1 VDATAALCDRFR
13 VKDFRGQACVVTG
26 ASEGIGRAL
35 SLALARQGARL
46 VLAARNEARL
56 ASLAA
61 ECAALGAEA
70 LAVPTDVGDEAQ
82 CGALVEAALDRF
94 GTLDL
99 CVANAGATMWSRLDE
114 LTDPGVL
121 ERLMRVNY
129 LGAAWLAWHALPALK
144 RSRGRIIGVSSLAG
158 LTGVPTR
165 TGYAASKH
173 AMFGFFDSLRIELAG
188 SGVSVTMVAPDFVL
202 SEIHRRAA
210 GPDGRPL
217 GESPM
222 HESRIMTAEACA
234 DIILRAAARR
244 DRLALTSARGR
255 LVRWAGLLAPGLLD
269 RLAARAIRER
279 R

>member
-1 VDATAALCDRFR
+1 MH
-13 VKDFRGQACVVTG
+13 DFRGQVAVVTG

-46 VLAARNEARL
+46 VLASRNAGRL
-56 ASLAA
+56 GELAA
-61 ECAALGAEA
+61 ECVALGAEA
-70 LAVPTDVGDEAQ
+70 LAVPTDVAEQAQ
-82 CGALVEAALDRF
+82 CGALVEAALHRF
-94 GTLDL
+94 GTIDL
-99 CVANAGATMWSRLDE
+99 LVANAGATMWSRLDE
-114 LTDPGVL
+114 LADVGVL
-121 ERLMRVNY
+121 ERLVRVNY

-144 RSRGRIIGVSSLAG
+144 ASRGRIVAVSSLAG

-188 SGVSVTMVAPDFVL
+188 SGVSVTVVAPDFVL

-210 GPDGRPL
+210 GPDGKPL

-222 HESRIMTAEACA
+222 QESRIMTAEECA
-234 DIILRAAARR
+234 GIVLGAAARR
-244 DRLALTSARGR
+244 QRLALTSARGR

>member
-1 VDATAALCDRFR
+1 MDGAARLCERAR
-13 VKDFRGQACVVTG
+13 MEDFRGRVALVTG

-35 SLALARQGARL
+35 ALALARHGARL
-46 VLAARNEARL
+46 VLAARNADRL
-56 ASLAA
+56 EQLAA
-61 ECAALGAEA
+61 ECRALGAEA
-70 LAVPTDVGDEAQ
+70 LAVPTDVAEEPQ
-82 CGALVEAALDRF
+82 CGALVRAALERF
-94 GTLDL
+94 GAIDL
-99 CVANAGATMWSRLDE
+99 LVANAGATMWSRLDE
-114 LTDPGVL
+114 LEDVGVL
-121 ERLMRVNY
+121 ERLVRVNY
-129 LGAAWLAWHALPALK
+129 LGAAWLTRHALPALA
-144 RSRGRIIGVSSLAG
+144 RSRGRIVAVSSLAG

-188 SGVSVTMVAPDFVL
+188 SGVSVTMVAPDFVV

-217 GESPM
+217 GRSPM
-222 HESRIMTAEACA
+222 QESRIMTAGDCA
-234 DIILRAAARR
+234 RIILRAAARR
-244 DRLALTSARGR
+244 ERLALTSTRGR

>member
-1 VDATAALCDRFR
+1 MDE
-13 VKDFRGQACVVTG
+13 FRGRVAVVTG
-26 ASEGIGRAL
+26 ASEGIGRAMA
-35 SLALARQGARL
+35 LALARAGARL
-46 VLAARNEARL
+46 VLAARSEARL

-70 LAVPTDVGDEAQ
+70 LAVPTDVAEEAQ
-82 CGALVEAALDRF
+82 CGALVEAALARF
-94 GTLDL
+94 GGIDVLI
-99 CVANAGATMWSRLDE
+99 ANAGATMWSRLDE
-114 LTDPGVL
+114 LTDAGVL

-129 LGAAWLAWHALPALK
+129 LGAAWLTRRALPALE
-144 RSRGRIIGVSSLAG
+144 RSRGRIVAVSSLAG

-173 AMFGFFDSLRIELAG
+173 AMFGFFDSLRIELEG
-188 SGVSVTMVAPDFVL
+188 SGVSVTVAAPDFVL
-202 SEIHRRAA
+202 SQIHRRAA

-222 HESRIMTAEACA
+222 AESRIMTAETCA
-234 DIILRAAARR
+234 GIILRAAARR
-244 DRLALTSARGR
+244 DRLVLTSARGR
-255 LVRWAGLLAPGLLD
+255 LVRWAGLLAPSLLD

>member
-1 VDATAALCDRFR
+1 MQ
-13 VKDFRGQACVVTG
+13 DFRGQVCIVTG

-35 SLALARQGARL
+35 ARALARQGARL
-46 VLAARNEARL
+46 TLAARSESRL
-56 ASLAA
+56 ASLAD
-61 ECAALGAEA
+61 ECAALGAQA
-70 LAVPTDVGDEAQ
+70 LAVPTDVGEEPQ
-82 CGALVEAALDRF
+82 CGALVKAALDRY
-94 GTLDL
+94 GAIDL
-99 CVANAGATMWSRLDE
+99 LVANAGATMWSRLDE

-121 ERLMRVNY
+121 ERLVRVNY

-144 RSRGRIIGVSSLAG
+144 RSRGRIVAVSSLAG

-222 HESRIMTAEACA
+222 QEARIMTADACA
-234 DIILRAAARR
+234 EIILRAAVRR

-255 LVRWAGLLAPGLLD
+255 LVRWAGLLAPRLLD

>member
-1 VDATAALCDRFR
+1 MCNRLPMQ
-13 VKDFRGQACVVTG
+13 DFRGQVCVVTG

-35 SLALARQGARL
+35 AHALASQGARL
-46 VLAARNEARL
+46 VLAARSEARL
-56 ASLAA
+56 ESLAA
-61 ECAALGAEA
+61 ECTALGAEA
-70 LAVPTDVGDEAQ
+70 LAVPTDVGEEAQ
-82 CGALVEAALDRF
+82 CGALVKAALARF
-94 GTLDL
+94 GAIDL
-99 CVANAGATMWSRLDE
+99 LVANAGATMWARLDE

-129 LGAAWLAWHALPALK
+129 LGAAWLTWHALPAL
-144 RSRGRIIGVSSLAG
+144 RLSQGRIVGVSSLAG

-217 GESPM
+217 GDSPM
-222 HESRIMTAEACA
+222 QERRIMTAQACA
-234 DIILRAAARR
+234 TIVLGAAARR
-244 DRLALTSARGR
+244 ERLALTSARGR